1 MKKFLIFLLF
11 AISLNADIA
20 TATTDFM
27 QKDFKITL
35 SWLQEKPKSPAK
47 DFFII
52 QYLNQEENLSFEEA
66 KTVYDMR
73 YGKNASLD
81 KLFNQRYK
89 KISQKKI

>member
-1 MKKFLIFLLF
+1 
-11 AISLNADIA
+11 S
-20 TATTDFM
+20 TDFIH
-27 QKDFKITL
+27 KDFIITL

-52 QYLNQEENLSFEEA
+52 QYLNQEENSSFEEA

-73 YGKNASLD
+73 YGKNPSLD

-89 KISQKKI
+89 KNIPEEDLKCY